1 MGSEEKSKKGI
12 TLVIGSGAIKC
23 AASIGMWQV
32 LSEENIKIDMV
43 VGCSAGSIYGAGIA
57 MGMSVD
63 EIKMW
68 SERTW
73 TTELMQDYMINLKA
87 SKDGSLKFNERS
99 GLVNDSVLNKRV
111 MDIFGERTFEGLKIP
126 LIVVA
131 TDMMSGEKVALSKGK
146 MFDAIRASI
155 ALPLIFPPWEI
166 DGKLL
171 VDGAASDPLPVDT
184 AIKNGA
190 GIIIAMGFM
199 IDYRKKFKSLT
210 AVQEQMTSIYM
221 NNILKASF
229 AFNNL
234 AHHSEIFTIIP
245 EFDEPLSMFDVG
257 KIPGIIEKGAEAARK
272 QVPHIKR
279 LLASI

>member
-1 MGSEEKSKKGI
+1 MGLQQDGKKGI

-23 AASIGMWQV
+23 AASIGLWQV
-32 LSEENIKIDMV
+32 LTEENIQVDMV

-57 MGMSVD
+57 MGMTID

-87 SKDGSLKFNERS
+87 SKDGSLKFNEKS
-99 GLVNDSVLNKRV
+99 GLVNDSVLNKRIK
-111 MDIFGERTFEGLKIP
+111 DIFGDRTFSDLKIP

-131 TDMMSGEKVALSKGK
+131 TDMMSGEKVAISKGN
-146 MFDAIRASI
+146 MFDAVRASI
-155 ALPLIFPPWEI
+155 ALPLIFPPWEVN
-166 DGKLL
+166 GNLM

-190 GIIIAMGFM
+190 GVIIAMGFM

-210 AVQEQMTSIYM
+210 AVQEQMTAIYM

-234 AHHSEIFTIIP
+234 AHHSEIFAIIP
-245 EFDEPLSMFDVG
+245 EFDEPLSMFDIH
-257 KIPGIIEKGAEAARK
+257 KIPAIIEKGAEAARK
-272 QVPHIKR
+272 HVPHIKR
-279 LLASI
+279 LLASL

>member
-1 MGSEEKSKKGI
+1 MSPQEKSKKGV

-23 AASIGMWQV
+23 AASIGLWQV
-32 LSEENIKIDMV
+32 LTEENIKVDLV

-57 MGMSVD
+57 MGMSID

-73 TTELMQDYMINLKA
+73 TTELMQDYLVNLKA
-87 SKDGSLKFNERS
+87 SKDGSLKFNEKS
-99 GLVNDSVLNKRV
+99 GMVNDEVLNTRIRN
-111 MDIFGERTFEGLKIP
+111 IFGDRTFKDLKIP

-131 TDMMSGEKVALSKGK
+131 TDMMTGEKVAISKGN

-166 DGKLL
+166 NGNLL

-190 GIIIAMGFM
+190 GIIVAMGFM

-210 AVQEQMTSIYM
+210 AVQEQMTAIYM
-221 NNILKASF
+221 NNILKASY

-234 AHHSEIFTIIP
+234 AHHSEIFAIIP
-245 EFDEPLSMFDVG
+245 EFDEPLSMFDIH

-279 LLASI
+279 LLSSL